1 MDGTEDASLRHLQDG
16 RDEAWAALYDRSAP
30 RLFRAAWGL
39 LNSREEAEDAV
50 QEVFVGL
57 ARARGALMEIRNLD
71 AYLFSS
77 LRRACGQI
85 LEQRARVR
93 RSDEAARTAAL
104 AASTGSG
111 CVEDYQAALAVLPL
125 EQREVLVLKI
135 DGGLTFEEAAESLGI
150 SPNTVASR
158 YRYALEKLRNIL
170 EMRSRG

>member
-1 MDGTEDASLRHLQDG
+1 MDGTDDALLRHLQEG
-16 RDEAWAALYDRSAP
+16 RDEAWAALYDRIAP

-57 ARARGALMEIRNLD
+57 ARARGSLMEVRNLD

-85 LEQRARVR
+85 LEQRARAR
-93 RSDEAARTAAL
+93 RSDEAARALVQAA
-104 AASTGSG
+104 AAGGESS
-111 CVEDYQAALAVLPL
+111 VDYQAVLAALPL

-135 DGGLTFEEAAESLGI
+135 DGGLTFEESAESLGI
-150 SPNTVASR
+150 SPNTAASR
-158 YRYALEKLRNIL
+158 YRYALEKLRDIL
-170 EMRSRG
+170 EVRSRG